1 MLHGGSLEKGSGKRE
16 WFIFEKLV
24 LEKLTGTDRSTV
36 NILGGA
42 GVGKRRFNRP
52 SKRREVFD
60 READPT
66 RLPAAVIWDFALF
79 QLRKGF

>member
-1 MLHGGSLEKGSGKRE
+1 MKIKFQREKGE
-16 WFIFEKLV
+16 WFIFEKFV

-36 NILGGA
+36 NILA
-42 GVGKRRFNRP
+42 GDRVGKRWVNRP
-52 SKRREVFD
+52 SKCREVFD

-66 RLPAAVIWDFALF
+66 GLPAAVIWDFALF